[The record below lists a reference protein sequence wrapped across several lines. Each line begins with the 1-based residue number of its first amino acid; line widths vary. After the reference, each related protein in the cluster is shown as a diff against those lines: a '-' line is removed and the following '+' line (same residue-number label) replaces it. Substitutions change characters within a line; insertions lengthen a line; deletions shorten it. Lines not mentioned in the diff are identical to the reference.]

1 MPHPGWAVPEAARLT
16 GESATMVTIAEMS
29 KYMLSANSS
38 FSGPRRVE
46 DIPEAEI
53 HPAQMREGARNGRAH
68 RRWGR
73 HQSAPATRAAVPP
86 QQGD

>member
-1 MPHPGWAVPEAARLT
+1 MPEAARLT

-29 KYMLSANSS
+29 KYMLSANSP

-53 HPAQMREGARNGRAH
+53 HPAQMHEMDVRIEDGAGISLRRRREQQYRRNK
-68 RRWGR
+68 
-73 HQSAPATRAAVPP
+73 ATESHKM
-86 QQGD
+86 